1 MKRGSRS
8 ISKDSLIF
16 KAHCDQLSAMGRP
29 VEDTYKVHWYLRGL
43 GHEFSTFSITQLSLT
58 TIPSFKDIVPKA
70 ESFNL
75 FSKSI
80 DYNTGVPAY
89 VANFSPASSNRYGNS
104 NNYQHKYKGGPSKG
118 GNRSKQQYKRP
129 PQCQICREEGHY
141 ATDCNRRYIKPCH
154 NPFLGHSQVFFLFF
168 KKKKPARCRFERHC
182 AASSSLRMQSQGR
195 RRFFENVFPA
205 HFLSLPLH
213 KTLSKPIP
221 TQPYPANMTIKERDT
236 MPCKHSRPPYPAEVR
251 QPVPPCTT
259 MGQSRGGTFSSC
271 L

>member
-75 FSKSI
+75 FSKFI
-80 DYNTGVPAY
+80 DYNTGVPAC
-89 VANFSPASSNRYGNS
+89 VANFSPVSSNRYGNS

-129 PQCQICREEGHY
+129 P
-141 ATDCNRRYIKPCH
+141 
-154 NPFLGHSQVFFLFF
+154 
-168 KKKKPARCRFERHC
+168 
-182 AASSSLRMQSQGR
+182 
-195 RRFFENVFPA
+195 
-205 HFLSLPLH
+205 
-213 KTLSKPIP
+213 
-221 TQPYPANMTIKERDT
+221 
-236 MPCKHSRPPYPAEVR
+236 
-251 QPVPPCTT
+251 
-259 MGQSRGGTFSSC
+259 
-271 L
+271 